1 MKPWKLL
8 PWNRFKVRASC
19 CEATVEKSRCF
30 RRPIFGL
37 WKRSLNEN
45 DTCQSVSLSR
55 RFTKP
60 RFFLF
65 LWFIEN
71 DFGPNRKINDHLH
84 VCGHYLETKSPFA
97 KLLLNL
103 NFMRYV
109 VRSFSITIFWTD
121 ETQGEGPSVTSY
133 TTLTLKTKQKL
144 IDVAKNLNKPRSLS
158 GVPPLPWYL

>member
-1 MKPWKLL
+1 MST
-8 PWNRFKVRASC
+8 NRGASDDLSLV
-19 CEATVEKSRCF
+19 VETISERKWYMSKC
-30 RRPIFGL
+30 IAL
-37 WKRSLNEN
+37 WA
-45 DTCQSVSLSR
+45 
-55 RFTKP
+55 
-60 RFFLF
+60 FLF
-65 LWFIEN
+65 LCFIEN

-97 KLLLNL
+97 KLLLNF

-121 ETQGEGPSVTSY
+121 ETQGEGPSVNSY

-144 IDVAKNLNKPRSLS
+144 MDVAKNLNKPRSLS